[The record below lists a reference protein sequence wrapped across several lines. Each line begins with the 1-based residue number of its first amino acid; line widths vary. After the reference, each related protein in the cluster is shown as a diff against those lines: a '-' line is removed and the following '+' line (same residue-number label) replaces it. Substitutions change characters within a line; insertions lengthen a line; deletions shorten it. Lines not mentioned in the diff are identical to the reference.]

1 MTAARRDAPWGAL
14 SSNENR
20 RVAPFDAVVRI
31 EDRRVN
37 DRPEPLTGGV
47 RRIRR
52 NERVDEDLIPV
63 QHLRSRSSSSSVIAL
78 SAGPAVRPDPQ
89 ETVEDWTWSAETVH
103 PIAASPRVTIK
114 PTVTFRDVLV
124 MAFLSAGRPVR
135 PPARWNAGTPVCR
148 VNILKNAPET
158 AGLSRRAGRG
168 ECAILRPSKRSWTTP
183 SPGAVT
189 ELLRAWGDGDDGAL
203 EQLTP
208 LVEAELR
215 RLARGYMRRERRG
228 HTLQTTALVN
238 EAFLRLTDARRV
250 RWQDRAHFLGI
261 SARLMRR
268 VLVDHARSRGYRK
281 RGGGAE
287 RVTLDEGLVASPEP
301 AVDVVALDRA
311 LEALAAVDARKSRVI
326 ELRFFGGLS
335 VEETA
340 EVLHVSP
347 DTVKRDWRL
356 AKLWLL
362 RELEG
367 EGR

>member
-1 MTAARRDAPWGAL
+1 M
-14 SSNENR
+14 
-20 RVAPFDAVVRI
+20 
-31 EDRRVN
+31 
-37 DRPEPLTGGV
+37 
-47 RRIRR
+47 
-52 NERVDEDLIPV
+52 
-63 QHLRSRSSSSSVIAL
+63 
-78 SAGPAVRPDPQ
+78 
-89 ETVEDWTWSAETVH
+89 
-103 PIAASPRVTIK
+103 
-114 PTVTFRDVLV
+114 
-124 MAFLSAGRPVR
+124 
-135 PPARWNAGTPVCR
+135 
-148 VNILKNAPET
+148 NIIKNAPEMTPRCSSVVWGLCDTPTLTT
-158 AGLSRRAGRG
+158 A
-168 ECAILRPSKRSWTTP
+168 

-189 ELLRAWGDGDDGAL
+189 ELLRAWGGGDDGAL

-215 RLARGYMRRERRG
+215 RLARGYMRRERPG

-268 VLVDHARSRGYRK
+268 VLVDHARSLGYRK
-281 RGGGAE
+281 RGGGAQ
-287 RVTLDEGLVASPEP
+287 RVTLNEGLVTSTETP
-301 AVDVVALDRA
+301 VDVVALDGA
-311 LEALAAVDARKSRVI
+311 LEALAAVDIRKSRVI

-340 EVLHVSP
+340 VVLHVSP

>member
-1 MTAARRDAPWGAL
+1 MFSSCAPSPDGQQAARTLECGNAGRQGEHRQNAPK
-14 SSNENR
+14 R
-20 RVAPFDAVVRI
+20 RSVPTAR
-31 EDRRVN
+31 
-37 DRPEPLTGGV
+37 GGV
-47 RRIRR
+47 RYCPIR
-52 NERVDEDLIPV
+52 E
-63 QHLRSRSSSSSVIAL
+63 
-78 SAGPAVRPDPQ
+78 
-89 ETVEDWTWSAETVH
+89 
-103 PIAASPRVTIK
+103 
-114 PTVTFRDVLV
+114 VL
-124 MAFLSAGRPVR
+124 A
-135 PPARWNAGTPVCR
+135 
-148 VNILKNAPET
+148 
-158 AGLSRRAGRG
+158 
-168 ECAILRPSKRSWTTP
+168 TP

-203 EQLTP
+203 ERLTP

-215 RLARGYMRRERRG
+215 RLARAYMRRERRG

-281 RGGGAE
+281 RGGGAAAGDAG
-287 RVTLDEGLVASPEP
+287 RRARQRRRNRPWTWWRWIG
-301 AVDVVALDRA
+301 A

-367 EGR
+367 DGR